1 MVATL
6 GEGLAPLVLER
17 IRSAYRDRTMIR
29 TFDLIDDMSK
39 EGLSEADVE
48 KFFDEIGH
56 IYKTEKAHSLK
67 KWHQNNTH
75 FYMKGKSLDGRDIFC
90 KVSSSY
96 HPTTGEFVCWT
107 LTSFCEWK
115 DRF

>member
-17 IRSAYRDRTMIR
+17 IRSAYLSGQMQRTDDVIA
-29 TFDLIDDMSK
+29 DMSD
-39 EGLSEADVE
+39 ENLFEADVAN
-48 KFFDEIGH
+48 FFDGIGH
-56 IYKTEKAHSLK
+56 IYKTEKAHSPK
-67 KWHQNNTH
+67 KWHPDNTH
-75 FYMKGKSLDGRDIFC
+75 FYMRGKSVDGRDVFC

-96 HPTTGEFVCWT
+96 HPQTGQFVCWT

-115 DRF
+115 DTF